1 MPNQEP
7 MIKVQDVR
15 FRYDPEQPK
24 YAVDGVS
31 LDIRRGEFVAVLGAN
46 GCGKSTLAKH
56 FNAILL
62 PEAGTVLVE
71 GMDTR
76 NEDHLYDVRQKV
88 GMVFQNPD
96 NQIVA
101 TIVEEDV
108 AFAPENL
115 GVPPEEIRTRID
127 EAMKL
132 AGIYEKREAA
142 PYKLSGGQKQR
153 VAIAGVIAM
162 RPDCLVMDESTAM
175 LDPHGRA
182 QVMKTIRQL
191 RAAGITIVSI
201 THYMEEAAQADRVL
215 VMSRGRIVMEGTP
228 EQVFSQTERLHG
240 YHLDVPQ
247 AAELRDE
254 LVKAGIPMPEKGRA
268 CRGIPFMGNR
278 REAAPHQSAGGAADS
293 FPLGGSHSDEKLP
306 RMPER
311 HRNRAVSGGKGTTM
325 SEIIRV
331 ENLSYIYNQGMPDAT
346 KALDDVSFTVEEG
359 DFVGII
365 GSTGSGKSTLISH
378 FNGLNRPTSGRV
390 LVDGRD
396 LWEQG
401 ADLRSFR
408 FLVGLVMQ
416 YPEYQLF
423 EETCA
428 RDIAYGP
435 RNMGLDEAEVQRRV
449 REAAAFVGL
458 SDELLEKSPFELSGG
473 QKRRVAIAGVMAMHP
488 RVLVLDEPAAGLD
501 PEGRDTILSQIRDY
515 HEKTGITVLLVSHS
529 MEDIAKYANR
539 VLVMHRAKI
548 AMYDTVENV
557 FARAQEL
564 LELGLS
570 VPQVTQIFLKLR
582 QMGLDIPADVYTIPY
597 AVKTIQKALAARQ
610 GGGANA

>member
-115 GVPPEEIRTRID
+115 GVPPEEIRTRI
-127 EAMKL
+127 
-132 AGIYEKREAA
+132 
-142 PYKLSGGQKQR
+142 
-153 VAIAGVIAM
+153 
-162 RPDCLVMDESTAM
+162 
-175 LDPHGRA
+175 
-182 QVMKTIRQL
+182 
-191 RAAGITIVSI
+191 
-201 THYMEEAAQADRVL
+201 
-215 VMSRGRIVMEGTP
+215 
-228 EQVFSQTERLHG
+228 
-240 YHLDVPQ
+240 
-247 AAELRDE
+247 
-254 LVKAGIPMPEKGRA
+254 
-268 CRGIPFMGNR
+268 
-278 REAAPHQSAGGAADS
+278 
-293 FPLGGSHSDEKLP
+293 
-306 RMPER
+306 
-311 HRNRAVSGGKGTTM
+311 
-325 SEIIRV
+325 
-331 ENLSYIYNQGMPDAT
+331 
-346 KALDDVSFTVEEG
+346 
-359 DFVGII
+359 
-365 GSTGSGKSTLISH
+365 
-378 FNGLNRPTSGRV
+378 
-390 LVDGRD
+390 
-396 LWEQG
+396 
-401 ADLRSFR
+401 
-408 FLVGLVMQ
+408 
-416 YPEYQLF
+416 
-423 EETCA
+423 
-428 RDIAYGP
+428 
-435 RNMGLDEAEVQRRV
+435 DEAEVQRRV

-597 AVKTIQKALAARQ
+597 AVKTIQKALAAKQ